1 MPVFCHFYNLLPPQ
15 RLLFPVKTFQRPW
28 NDVPSAA
35 EHFFAARKNIVAVI
49 YYHFSSL
56 FSFIFVHF
64 SFLFVPFSSVFVTF
78 HLFSSLFHPFFI
90 HFSSLFRH
98 FFVIST
104 TFTTISTTST
114 TNSATIKHSDKQSIN
129 YKSGGSG
136 NKISKKILGMNDWCT
151 YRWSPEKGDQHL
163 TQGATTGLL
172 THCPF
177 RTLSADKMAYT
188 SRGNEKNG
196 NSFHYLHFFL
206 YLCSKFFVKRKLI

>member
-1 MPVFCHFYNLLPPQ
+1 M
-15 RLLFPVKTFQRPW
+15 FQRPR
-28 NDVPSAA
+28 NNFLRPEKTLSRLYITTFRPFFHSFFVP
-35 EHFFAARKNIVAVI
+35 
-49 YYHFSSL
+49 
-56 FSFIFVHF
+56 FSFI
-64 SFLFVPFSSVFVTF
+64 FVPFSSVFITF
-78 HLFSSLFHPFFI
+78 HLFSSLFHSFFI

-114 TNSATIKHSDKQSIN
+114 TNSTTIKHSDKQSIN

-163 TQGATTGLL
+163 TQGATTRLL